1 MGSGLVRNDGTG
13 LESSLG
19 FYIQIRPEPEGTV
32 PEKRG
37 LLYRLSNLVTF
48 FDVIASKAWQ
58 SHREKL
64 YYYGNEDILF
74 MRLPRFARNDTF
86 NLSIFNKSVT

>member
-1 MGSGLVRNDGTG
+1 M
-13 LESSLG
+13 
-19 FYIQIRPEPEGTV
+19 
-32 PEKRG
+32 
-37 LLYRLSNLVTF
+37 LSNLVTF
-48 FDVIASKAWQ
+48 FDVIASEAWQ

-86 NLSIFNKSVT
+86 NLSIFNKNVT

>member
-1 MGSGLVRNDGTG
+1 MDFLFFTWDNKRKKGAGNS
-13 LESSLG
+13 
-19 FYIQIRPEPEGTV
+19 F
-32 PEKRG
+32 EKRE
-37 LLYRLSNLVTF
+37 LLYMLSNLVTF
-48 FDVIASKAWQ
+48 FDVIASEAWQ

-86 NLSIFNKSVT
+86 NLNIFNKSVT